1 MKKVLSL
8 LAFACFALVA
18 SAQANFHLTP
28 EGFKDDNDKSYIV
41 FEREGSQADL
51 YKRMHAAL
59 TSCFKNPKEVL
70 STSEP
75 ESIVISSVY
84 DFGTKMLGQYIP
96 IDSHYSMHI
105 YFKDGKVRFDAPSD
119 TSIKS
124 FSGKCE
130 FIISAGKDAKM
141 AGIVHFYDKN
151 GNPKYEKMAKEY
163 TKHVNGLIEM
173 FMEAFD
179 KGTSASEEEW

>member
-1 MKKVLSL
+1 MKKIFSL
-8 LAFACFALVA
+8 LALALVAIAA

-28 EGFKDDNDKSYIV
+28 EGFKDDNDKSYVV
-41 FEREGSQADL
+41 FEREGTQAEL

-84 DFGTKMLGQYIP
+84 DFGSKILGQYVP
-96 IDSHYSMHI
+96 IDSRYSMHV

-151 GNPKYEKMAKEY
+151 GNPKYEKMAEEY
-163 TKHVNGLIEM
+163 TKHVNGLINL
-173 FMEAFD
+173 FMQEFD

>member
-8 LAFACFALVA
+8 IVFACLALVA

-28 EGFKDDNDKSYIV
+28 DGFKDDNDKSYIV

-75 ESIVISSVY
+75 ESIVVSSVY
-84 DFGTKMLGQYIP
+84 DFGTKIWGQYIP

-105 YFKDGKVRFDAPSD
+105 YFKDGKVRFDAPVDS
-119 TSIKS
+119 SIKS
-124 FSGKCE
+124 FSKKCE
-130 FIISAGKDAKM
+130 FVIAPGKDSKM
-141 AGIVHFYDKN
+141 AGIVHFYDKD
-151 GNPKYEKMAKEY
+151 GNPKYEKMATEY
-163 TKHVNGLIEM
+163 TNYVNYLIDR
-173 FMEAFD
+173 FMKAFD
-179 KGTSASEEEW
+179 EGVTSAEEEW